1 MDPTL
6 PHSSVPVLF
15 FPLTPPPPPPS
26 PASLPVRGQQ
36 TMTVTRVAAT
46 VVFLGL
52 QFLPTFTSCG
62 RAPFRSV
69 LLAPL
74 TWALALTFSFTAM
87 WECEYDTLSLN
98 LLFGGATGVFMGN
111 QFSSE
116 WHRRPRDWATRLV
129 GTVLLLLYVVVG
141 SLLGNGRLVESYGP
155 RICEV
160 ASQPTPLGS
169 FAASPDAYGKVAM
182 LAVLLVAATISG
194 RALLPWRW
202 FPPPPPP
209 TSPFTS
215 ILNSDEDVRDGRHDE
230 GDPHG
235 GGGGVRGSSSP
246 RPPMSDAGP
255 VGDVSRVA
263 AAAAVYRCLMAGA
276 LVSTL
281 YGWNLVVDLEDP
293 RNVAFAFAS
302 VRTRDWAVLSIAV
315 VAEVIGASVGVV
327 VYARDEQPMSW
338 DEYKHAYLP
347 SWPFGGCASAVAE
360 RCRGDGGGRGVVLS
374 SSFASNDASETDVEY
389 TGTPPGGGNSTHCA
403 PGADHT
409 PVRLGVMDPRDEWWA
424 HRPPANTLE
433 AHDGGGSARAAAP
446 AAVRLSMLPS

>member
-1 MDPTL
+1 
-6 PHSSVPVLF
+6 
-15 FPLTPPPPPPS
+15 
-26 PASLPVRGQQ
+26 
-36 TMTVTRVAAT
+36 MTVTRVAAT

-52 QFLPTFTSCG
+52 QFLPIFTSCG

-74 TWALALTFSFTAM
+74 TWALALTFSFAAM

-98 LLFGGATGVFMGN
+98 LLFGGSTGVFMGN

-129 GTVLLLLYVVVG
+129 GSVLLLLYVVVG

-169 FAASPDAYGKVAM
+169 FAASPDAYAKVAV
-182 LAVLLVAATISG
+182 LAVLLGAATISG

-209 TSPFTS
+209 PPPPPRSPFTPVP
-215 ILNSDEDVRDGRHDE
+215 NSNEHEGDDRHDE
-230 GDPHG
+230 GHPHG
-235 GGGGVRGSSSP
+235 GGGDVRGVSSP
-246 RPPMSDAGP
+246 RQALSDAGP

-281 YGWNLVVDLEDP
+281 YGWSLEVDLEDP

-327 VYARDEQPMSW
+327 AYARDEQPMSW
-338 DEYKHAYLP
+338 DDYKHAYLS
-347 SWPFGGCASAVAE
+347 SWPAV
-360 RCRGDGGGRGVVLS
+360 G
-374 SSFASNDASETDVEY
+374 
-389 TGTPPGGGNSTHCA
+389 
-403 PGADHT
+403 
-409 PVRLGVMDPRDEWWA
+409 PR
-424 HRPPANTLE
+424 HPKR
-433 AHDGGGSARAAAP
+433 RA
-446 AAVRLSMLPS
+446 